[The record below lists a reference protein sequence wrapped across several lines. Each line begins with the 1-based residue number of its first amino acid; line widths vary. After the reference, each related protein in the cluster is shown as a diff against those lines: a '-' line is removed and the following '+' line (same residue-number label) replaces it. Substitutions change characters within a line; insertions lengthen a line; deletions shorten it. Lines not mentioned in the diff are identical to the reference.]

1 MYATC
6 ADLVNLRRKDERG
19 SSRLQKRDEAWL
31 ELAPAAA
38 LVSP

>member
-1 MYATC
+1 
-6 ADLVNLRRKDERG
+6 LVNLRRKDERG